1 MASTTDRLLIS
12 QEDFFEYET
21 ITANTD
27 PQKIL
32 PYIRE
37 AQKFDLTSVLNTE
50 LIEDLQDNPELA
62 RNAALM
68 QYVRPVLCYY
78 SYGRYVRMR
87 NVTDTDYGMV
97 TKTNEFSQPASEKTI
112 ARVAT
117 EVANLASAYAR
128 ILLKFLYDNATTY
141 TLWEQNCAAQNSP
154 IRTGYKIDDV
164 SLR

>member
-78 SYGRYVRMR
+78 SYGRYVQITEWLQRQM
-87 NVTDTDYGMV
+87 
-97 TKTNEFSQPASEKTI
+97 SSASLHQKKQLH
-112 ARVAT
+112 A
-117 EVANLASAYAR
+117 
-128 ILLKFLYDNATTY
+128 
-141 TLWEQNCAAQNSP
+141 
-154 IRTGYKIDDV
+154 
-164 SLR
+164 